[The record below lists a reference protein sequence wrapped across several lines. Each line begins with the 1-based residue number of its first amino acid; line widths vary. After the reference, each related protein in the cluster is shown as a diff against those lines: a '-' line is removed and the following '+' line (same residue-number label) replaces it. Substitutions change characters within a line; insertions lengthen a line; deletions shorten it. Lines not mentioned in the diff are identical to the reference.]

1 MATCRDRLPGVS
13 PARPHSTAAG
23 RWCRQDGSRSHPAT
37 PGAIDHP
44 APPAGRQPHLP
55 GQAGPEAEPGSPSR
69 AAPPGHAPVRQ
80 RETGR
85 PAHGRHPSARRPAAG
100 SARAGCA
107 ASPRLPCAGRR
118 HAGWGPLGKR
128 KLSYAK
134 PVFCTYYY
142 SLSVMRG
149 IYPVPV

>member
-1 MATCRDRLPGVS
+1 VATCGDRLPGVS

-55 GQAGPEAEPGSPSR
+55 GQAGPESR
-69 AAPPGHAPVRQ
+69 TRIAVARCSARTRACSSAKQGGQ
-80 RETGR
+80 R
-85 PAHGRHPSARRPAAG
+85 GRHPSARRPAAG

-107 ASPRLPCAGRR
+107 SQPGFHAPAGGTQVGVRLEN
-118 HAGWGPLGKR
+118 
-128 KLSYAK
+128 
-134 PVFCTYYY
+134 
-142 SLSVMRG
+142 G
-149 IYPVPV
+149 IYGHSRFCNTDFDDKLACLNLSGV